1 MYRELELECNWH
13 LVKEEVGDDLTP
25 GVPEHVVIEG
35 VYIVDEEGNW
45 LISSNIIDAFT
56 HEQLQDMAEE
66 IYADEVMKQIRE
78 NYG

>member
-13 LVKEEVGDDLTP
+13 LVKEQVGDDFTP

-35 VYIVDEEGNW
+35 VYVVDEEGSW
-45 LISSNIIDAFT
+45 LVSSNIIDAFT
-56 HEQLQDMAEE
+56 HEQLQDMAAE
-66 IYADEVMKQIRE
+66 IYAE

>member
-1 MYRELELECNWH
+1 MYRELELECTWH

-25 GVPEHVVIEG
+25 SVSEHVVI
-35 VYIVDEEGNW
+35 DEVFVIDGHGW
-45 LISSNIIDAFT
+45 RFGNIIDVFT

-66 IYADEVMKQIRE
+66 IYTE